1 MKRVVQVNFCL
12 FSGSLSLSGASET
25 SGDSGK
31 LVMTEGPVPFSK
43 SGNPVMTTVA
53 FLASVVNPRVAAAA
67 AKAAIEE
74 FSSMKDEVPQHL
86 VEAHVKKVCEIVL

>member
-1 MKRVVQVNFCL
+1 
-12 FSGSLSLSGASET
+12 
-25 SGDSGK
+25 
-31 LVMTEGPVPFSK
+31 MTEGPVPFSK

-53 FLASVVNPRVAAAA
+53 FLASVVNPRVASAA

-86 VEAHVKKVCEIVL
+86 VEAHVKKVIFV

>member
-1 MKRVVQVNFCL
+1 MPGVQD
-12 FSGSLSLSGASET
+12 
-25 SGDSGK
+25 SGDPPK
-31 LVMTEGPVPFSK
+31 PVMTEGPIPFSK

-86 VEAHVKKVCEIVL
+86 VDAHVKKVS